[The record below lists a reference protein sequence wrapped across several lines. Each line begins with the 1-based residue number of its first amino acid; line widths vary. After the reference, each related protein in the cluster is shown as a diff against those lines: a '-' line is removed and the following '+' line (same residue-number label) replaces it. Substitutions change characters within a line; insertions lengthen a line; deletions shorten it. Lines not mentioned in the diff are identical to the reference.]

1 VCNGNCVCSFMIVSG
16 CVKKIFG
23 KKDEKFYEVV
33 PCMNLIV
40 KSNTMD
46 ISKILH
52 ADVLDIIFDGKNK
65 QYGAYELRKTYSR
78 RLTKALLITAGIA
91 LLVFLGTA
99 FANAVNRAAK
109 DKLDVQDTQLAEIT
123 RDVPPPVVPPLPPP
137 VTPPPPE
144 VNQIRFTPPV
154 IVKDDDVNPDD
165 AIEEIRD
172 DAVISDRTVISD
184 NKDPL
189 VVPPVEEVSTQAVE
203 IPVKKAEDE
212 DKVFTKVEYEAEF
225 PGGADAWKR
234 YLEKNLNAN
243 TPIDNGAAEGTYQ
256 VIVQFIVSKDG
267 SISNV
272 KALTEHGYGM
282 ETEAVKIIAKG
293 PKWKPALQ
301 NGQNVN
307 AYRKQPITFLVQEM

>member
-1 VCNGNCVCSFMIVSG
+1 MIVSG